1 MKTLFKP
8 LLVLAVTAIAFTSC
22 MKDDDTD
29 YDAQQRQEE
38 EALVASL
45 ATDKIKIDAYLL
57 ANPSEE
63 SGIWQEDETKYP
75 LTFIES
81 PKRGIWFE
89 ILSEPT
95 EEDDEAYEYELN
107 SQGGIV
113 APKVKVNYSVSLL
126 NGGEPIQSKT
136 NASIDFATFG
146 QTSPNVFNQIWIWS
160 FIPKTMQYNTND
172 VEVGGLTAR
181 GLKKGSKIR
190 VVTPSAWAFR
200 GQAVEVESKTIPANS
215 PLVYE
220 FEVLSIE

>member
-8 LLVLAVTAIAFTSC
+8 LLVLAFAAVTFSSC

-29 YDAQQRQEE
+29 YDAQQRQQE

-45 ATDKIKIDAYLL
+45 TTDKIKIDAYLL
-57 ANPSEE
+57 ANEE
-63 SGIWQEDETKYP
+63 SGTWQEDQTKFP

-113 APKVKVNYSVSLL
+113 APKVTVNYSVSLL
-126 NGGEPIQSKT
+126 DEEEPIQSKT
-136 NASIDFATFG
+136 NASIDFATF
-146 QTSPNVFNQIWIWS
+146 QNSAPNVFNQIWIWS
-160 FIPKTMQYNTND
+160 FIPKTIEYNTTD
-172 VEVGGLTAR
+172 REVGGLTAR

-190 VVTPSAWAFR
+190 VVTPSAWAF
-200 GQAVEVESKTIPANS
+200 GGKAIEVESKTIPANS

>member
-1 MKTLFKP
+1 MKTLFNP
-8 LLVLAVTAIAFTSC
+8 LIVLAVTAIAFSSC
-22 MKDDDTD
+22 MKDDNTD
-29 YDAQQRQEE
+29 YEAQQREEE

-45 ATDKIKIDAYLL
+45 ATDRTKIDTYLL
-57 ANPSEE
+57 ANPPEG
-63 SGIWQEDETKYP
+63 SGVWQEDETEYP
-75 LTFIES
+75 LTYIES
-81 PKRGIWFE
+81 PKRGIWYA

-95 EEDDEAYEYELN
+95 EDDDEAYEYELN

-113 APKVKVNYSVSLL
+113 APKVRVNYSVSLL
-126 NGGEPIQSKT
+126 NDDEPIQSKT

-181 GLKKGSKIR
+181 GLKKGSKIL
-190 VVTPSAWAFR
+190 VVTPSAWAFG
-200 GQAVEVESKTIPANS
+200 GQAIEVESETIPANS